1 MRALLRPVI
10 VRELGMVI
18 LKPGQELLSLFS
30 GRVLIDYAPEYMIE
44 WPSGAL
50 PTAMQSLG
58 DDPVLAPFFANEKVI
73 QAVGGINGL
82 KEWLK
87 RQPGG
92 CQWPHSDYHH
102 KELVA
107 TEFHPGAIRL
117 CWGCDTRLHDH
128 HTKQLSDIAK
138 ANIIA
143 WVIEKAR
150 QNLGFNKNHVLTLP
164 ELCWWA
170 TQRDLVSALPEG
182 MARRAL
188 RMPQD
193 VIPSVSRECDIVPEL
208 PATSIIQEKAKKVL
222 ALKVDPESPESF
234 MLRPKRR
241 RWENEKYTRW
251 VKQQPCMCCNQQAD
265 DPHHLIGNGM
275 GGMGTKAHDLFVI
288 PLCRKHHDELHAD
301 TAAFEAEYGS
311 QIELVIKFLDRVLA
325 IGVLGTEKKKSGEK
339 NA

>member
-10 VRELGMVI
+10 VRELGIVI
-18 LKPGQELLSLFS
+18 LRVGQDLLPLFG
-30 GRVLIDYAPEYMIE
+30 GRVIVDFAPEYMIG
-44 WPSGAL
+44 WPSGAV
-50 PTAMQSLG
+50 PPARQSLG

-73 QAVGGINGL
+73 QAAGGVNGL
-82 KEWLK
+82 KYWLK

-117 CWGCDTRLHDH
+117 CWGCDTQLHDH

-143 WVIEKAR
+143 WVIDKAR
-150 QNLGFNKNHVLTLP
+150 QNLGFSKSHVLTLP

-170 TQRDLVSALPEG
+170 TQRNIVDSLPEG

-193 VIPSVSRECDIVPEL
+193 VIPSVSRECDITPGL
-208 PATSIIQEKAKKVL
+208 PATSIIQEKVKPVL
-222 ALKVDPESPESF
+222 KLKVDPESPGTL
-234 MLRPKRR
+234 MKRPKRIR
-241 RWENEKYTRW
+241 LEKPTYLQW
-251 VKQQPCMCCNQQAD
+251 VKTQPCEGCGSPAD
-265 DPHHLIGNGM
+265 DPHHLIGWGQ
-275 GGMGTKAHDLFVI
+275 GGMGTKAHDVLSI
-288 PLCRKHHDELHAD
+288 PLCRTCHTELHND
-301 TAAFEAEYGS
+301 PVKFEQKHGS
-311 QIELVIKFLDRVLA
+311 QPAMIIRVIDRACSLGVLA
-325 IGVLGTEKKKSGEK
+325 
-339 NA
+339 

>member
-1 MRALLRPVI
+1 
-10 VRELGMVI
+10 MVI
-18 LKPGQELLSLFS
+18 LKPGQDLLSLFG
-30 GRVLIDYAPEYMIE
+30 GRVLIDYAPEHMIE

-50 PTAMQSLG
+50 PPAKQSLG

-73 QAVGGINGL
+73 QAAGGFNGL
-82 KEWLK
+82 DAWLM
-87 RQPGG
+87 RQPID

-102 KELVA
+102 NELV
-107 TEFHPGAIRL
+107 TTPFHSGSIRL
-117 CWGCDTRLHDH
+117 CWNCDNKLRDH
-128 HTKQLSDIAK
+128 HTEQLSNMAK
-138 ANIIA
+138 ANVVAWIIDT
-143 WVIEKAR
+143 AR
-150 QNLGFNKNHVLTLP
+150 MALRFNDSHVLTLP

-170 TQRDLVSALPEG
+170 TTMDLVEALPEG

-188 RMPQD
+188 RMPPD
-193 VIPSVSRECDIVPEL
+193 VIPSVSRESRIVHEL
-208 PATSIIQEKAKKVL
+208 PATSIIQEKANKVL

-234 MLRPKRR
+234 MLRPKRS

-251 VKQQPCMCCNQQAD
+251 VKQQPCLCCNQQAD

-301 TAAFEAEYGS
+301 TAAFEAKYGS
-311 QIELVIKFLDRVLA
+311 QLELVIKFLDRVLA